1 VGGDDECG
9 HIRAQGLAKYSVT
22 VCAVALVDSVEPP
35 GIFSPTA
42 PETGMSLASDT
53 REAVR
58 AHPFIYEGVR
68 AGILNYSA
76 AARYL
81 GVGDTDAVVAALRRY
96 AEELPEP
103 PETDRD
109 LRVTMHSG
117 VDPTDDPA
125 EALLI
130 VGDTALAS
138 DGGDATAV
146 VANGDVDADLLA
158 TVLGQCS
165 AADIHVEA
173 AAVGEDTLVLVVGRR
188 DGPNVVRL
196 VEANA
201 E

>member
-1 VGGDDECG
+1 
-9 HIRAQGLAKYSVT
+9 
-22 VCAVALVDSVEPP
+22 
-35 GIFSPTA
+35 
-42 PETGMSLASDT
+42 MSLASDT

-58 AHPFIYEGVR
+58 AHPFIYEGLR

>member
-1 VGGDDECG
+1 
-9 HIRAQGLAKYSVT
+9 
-22 VCAVALVDSVEPP
+22 
-35 GIFSPTA
+35 
-42 PETGMSLASDT
+42 MSLAADT

-58 AHPFIYEGVR
+58 AHPFVYEGLR

-81 GVGDTDAVVAALRRY
+81 DVGDTDTVVAALRRY

-103 PETDRD
+103 ADDDRD

-117 VDPTDDPA
+117 VGPVEKPD
-125 EALLI
+125 EALL
-130 VGDTALAS
+130 VVSDTALAA

-146 VANGDVDADLLA
+146 VATGDVDPDLLG

-165 AADIHVEA
+165 AADVTVDA
-173 AAVGEDTLVLVVGRR
+173 AGVGADALVLVVGRR
-188 DGPNVVRL
+188 DGPDAVRL
-196 VEANA
+196 LESNA